1 MFARFVL
8 VSHKPEGELEGLQTC
23 GFYIPT
29 VILVVEE
36 GEARAAEAM
45 EKGALLQALQQEEAA
60 LEVLLLSGVRGRG
73 TASLKRK

>member
-1 MFARFVL
+1 M
-8 VSHKPEGELEGLQTC
+8 QTC

-36 GEARAAEAM
+36 GEARAAEAV
-45 EKGALLQALQQEEAA
+45 EKGALLQALQQEQAA
-60 LEVLLLSGVRGRG
+60 VEVLLLSGVRGRG